1 VSIRGR
7 LAHVWVRSRTAIRR
21 RDALPDTGSRPRRKI
36 FPLSIRTSLVA
47 VVFIPLAMSVGLAS
61 TVVLHQ
67 SSIRQTAET
76 ARQYSLV
83 LDSLLNA
90 RIDIYAEYV
99 PTAAIQ
105 AADEYHVS
113 TSVLDS
119 LLGINVKDDLVDARR
134 AVNHLAIF
142 RRSGMLAANFVQLT
156 AVRRRIDDGSAT
168 RQQAEAFFNQL
179 DLKID
184 ARWNAL
190 DRVLNADHASDSST
204 TRDRLAALGSTFS
217 AFTFGLGEE
226 SLSGT
231 NSLETAL
238 TTTSSPAEIRSLI
251 VNSDQFTAST
261 RGFTSSLG
269 PKGRVA
275 WKALQ
280 VNPLNT
286 QFTSYVELA
295 IAVGLA
301 HEPAPF
307 TVEST
312 AIRSIARSEVMWA
325 NSLSKLVLASSADL
339 RVATVNQTNSA
350 TMTLIILVL
359 FMLLLVCAAV
369 GAVLIFGREVR
380 RPLARIVA
388 AATYVREG
396 ELELPHLDE
405 SGPRELSLAAG
416 AFNEMSSTL
425 RAVQAQAVALSGG
438 DFENPALKR
447 SLPGRTGA
455 ALQSALSTLQRS
467 VRERETQRRDLFQRA
482 TRDSLTGL
490 LNRGAA
496 LEALELDLARVHRSQ
511 GALELTILFIDL
523 DELKKINDSLGHE
536 GGDTA
541 IRLVADALR
550 EATRASDVVA
560 RYGGDEFVV
569 GWLGD
574 RDSSDT
580 TLLAARISNLVASS
594 VVAGDGRSLA
604 LGCSIGVAVSEERDS
619 SVEKLIERADHALY
633 TSKAEGRGGVRWFA
647 PS

>member
-1 VSIRGR
+1 V
-7 LAHVWVRSRTAIRR
+7 L
-21 RDALPDTGSRPRRKI
+21 
-36 FPLSIRTSLVA
+36 
-47 VVFIPLAMSVGLAS
+47 IPLAMSVGLAS
-61 TVVLHQ
+61 TVILHQ
-67 SSIRQTAET
+67 SSVRENAET

-83 LDSLLNA
+83 LDSLLRA
-90 RIDIYAEYV
+90 RIDLYAEYV

-105 AADEYHVS
+105 AANEYHVS
-113 TSVLDS
+113 TAVLDS
-119 LLGINVKDDLVDARR
+119 LLGINVKEDLADARQV
-134 AVNHLAIF
+134 VNHLAIF
-142 RRSGMLAANFVQLT
+142 GRSGMFAANFVQLT

-168 RQQAEAFFNQL
+168 RAQGEAFFNNL
-179 DLKID
+179 GSKID

-190 DRVLNADHASDSST
+190 DRVLDVGHALDSST
-204 TRDRLAALGSTFS
+204 TSERLSGLGSTFS

-238 TTTSSPAEIRSLI
+238 TTTTSPAEIQSLI
-251 VNSDQFTAST
+251 VDSDQFTTSA
-261 RGFTSSLG
+261 RGFPSSLG
-269 PKGRVA
+269 PRGSAA

-280 VNPLNT
+280 ANPLNT
-286 QFTSYVELA
+286 QFTSYVHLA

-301 HEPAPF
+301 HEAAPF
-307 TVEST
+307 TVESK
-312 AIRSIARSEVMWA
+312 AIASIARSEVTWA

-339 RVATVNQTNSA
+339 RVATVNQANSA
-350 TMTLIILVL
+350 TVALILLVL

-369 GAVLIFGREVR
+369 GAVLIMDREVR

-388 AATYVREG
+388 AATSVREG

-447 SLPGRTGA
+447 LLPGRTGA

-467 VRERETQRRDLFQRA
+467 VREREIQRRDLFQRA

-496 LEALELDLARVHRSQ
+496 LEALELDLARAHRSN

-560 RYGGDEFVV
+560 RYGGDEFMV

-574 RDSSDT
+574 RGSSDT
-580 TLLAARISNLVASS
+580 SLLATRIGNLVASAF
-594 VVAGDGRSLA
+594 VAGDGRKIT
-604 LGCSIGVAVSEERDS
+604 LGCSIGVAVSEEGDS

-647 PS
+647 PE